1 MKRESHFF
9 CIFLKS
15 LSLYRLRRLLFFAA
29 FFTLPFSI
37 HSNSYQLE
45 YAVTG
50 IPIKSIVSDDYKF
63 EVSWGEVTS
72 GMNSEPYVYQ
82 SNASGFLDI
91 LLGMMSGDST
101 VLLSQGAEVVAGWK
115 KAGWFGFFFG
125 EHYPWVYHQHFNWI
139 FIEEK
144 PSKGLWFY
152 HSTMHWAWTN
162 HKVYPY
168 IFLQSEQKWIYAG
181 LEQNPGRIF
190 DFQKKSWV
198 DF

>member
-91 LLGMMSGDST
+91 LLGMMS
-101 VLLSQGAEVVAGWK
+101 
-115 KAGWFGFFFG
+115 
-125 EHYPWVYHQHFNWI
+125 
-139 FIEEK
+139 
-144 PSKGLWFY
+144 
-152 HSTMHWAWTN
+152 
-162 HKVYPY
+162 
-168 IFLQSEQKWIYAG
+168 
-181 LEQNPGRIF
+181 R
-190 DFQKKSWV
+190 
-198 DF
+198 